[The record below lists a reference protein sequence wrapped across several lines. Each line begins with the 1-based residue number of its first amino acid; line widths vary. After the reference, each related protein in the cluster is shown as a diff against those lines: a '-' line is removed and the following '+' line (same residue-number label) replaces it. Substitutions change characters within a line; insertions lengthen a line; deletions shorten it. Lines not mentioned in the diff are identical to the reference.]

1 MDNFVRDKIGLCG
14 RGGGFEVCFWKF
26 YNVNFNEFEL
36 FFRININI
44 MKNFIFLYYRYNN
57 K

>member
-1 MDNFVRDKIGLCG
+1 MDNFFKDKQVCVEG
-14 RGGGFEVCFWKF
+14 GGGFEVCCWKF
-26 YNVNFNEFEL
+26 YFVNFNEFEL